1 MDEHELM
8 MKKCLNLASRGQGK
22 VSPNPLVGCVIINE
36 SKIIGKGYHKYFGGH
51 HAEVNAINIAKKN
64 GFRLKNASLYVN
76 LEPCSHF
83 GKTPPCADLIIKEGI
98 KKVFI
103 GIPDPNPLVS
113 GIGIR
118 KLKKAGV
125 EVVTDILKGD
135 CLHFNRFFI
144 KSITK
149 HIPYVTLKV
158 AQSIDGMIALNDFSS
173 KWITGN
179 KSRVLVHQ
187 LRASYDAV
195 LIGKNTA
202 EFDNPSLT
210 VRSAVGRNPKRIV
223 IDRDLSLSSD
233 LKIFKDSCKSL
244 TYIVTSS
251 SARPIKGINYIKIPS
266 RNGKIPLRQLLKAL
280 YSSGI
285 NSVLVEG
292 GACVFSSFVDDNLF
306 DDAIVMV
313 SPKIIGN
320 GISVFRDFKI
330 HSLSKAKK
338 LNLIN
343 ISRKD
348 DDVILYYKN
357 N

>member
-1 MDEHELM
+1 MM
-8 MKKCLNLASRGQGK
+8 MKKCLNLAAKGQSK
-22 VSPNPLVGCVIINE
+22 VSPNPLVGCVITHGN
-36 SKIIGKGYHKYFGGH
+36 KIIGKGYHKIFGGH
-51 HAEVNAINIAKKN
+51 HAEVNAVNNAKKN

-83 GKTPPCADLIIKEGI
+83 GKTPPCVDLIIKEGI
-98 KKVFI
+98 KKVFV
-103 GIPDPNPLVS
+103 GILDPNPLVS
-113 GIGIR
+113 GIGIS
-118 KLKKAGV
+118 KLKKAGI
-125 EVVTDILKGD
+125 EVVTDILKDD
-135 CLHFNRFFI
+135 CLHINRFFI

-158 AQSIDGMIALNDFSS
+158 AQSIDGMIALNDFNSR
-173 KWITGN
+173 WITGN
-179 KSRVLVHQ
+179 KSRELAHQ
-187 LRASYDAV
+187 LRAVYDAV

-210 VRSAVGRNPKRIV
+210 VRSAVGRNPKRII
-223 IDRDLSLSSD
+223 IDRDLSLSSN

-244 TYIVTSS
+244 TCIVTSS
-251 SARPIKGINYIKIPS
+251 SARPIKGINYISIPA
-266 RNGKIPLRQLLKAL
+266 RNGKIPLLQLLKAL

-285 NSVLVEG
+285 ISILVEG
-292 GACVFSSFVDDNLF
+292 GASVFSSFVDANLF
-306 DDAIVMV
+306 DDAIIMI
-313 SPKIIGN
+313 SPKIIGD

-330 HSLSKAKK
+330 RNLSKAKK